1 MDGGREGAAAHTP
14 SPWAGANTGEQEQ
27 GGLRRGAL
35 RAVPSPPDL
44 DDREERDRRY
54 TISFDSAAA
63 LDRQTRT
70 RTVSRG
76 GSHWALRQTDGP
88 RQFSHGPINTR
99 LLWGGGQRDGGPLGE
114 RGSDV
119 DRAFLRVTNLSY
131 MTRATTEARTS
142 GTSSWIASHAS
153 GQMLVVQP
161 EREADPPPPLR
172 RARPG
177 PHRLGH
183 CGRASTGP
191 AGRNT

>member
-35 RAVPSPPDL
+35 RAVPSPPD
-44 DDREERDRRY
+44 
-54 TISFDSAAA
+54 FDSAAA

-119 DRAFLRVTNLSY
+119 DRAFLRVTNFAH
-131 MTRATTEARTS
+131 MTRETTEARTS

-161 EREADPPPPLR
+161 EREADSPPPLR

-191 AGRNT
+191 AGRNTQEPSDKDAL